1 MGLVALP
8 GWLARLM
15 PAVVPRLMPGG
26 AATVLAG
33 ALALAAPARAA
44 SPPVEPDPVEPSYQ
58 RVLGTRGWRGFVA
71 QLVHLHLRPVD
82 ETALQAACSTR
93 WSAWPG
99 CCCPKAPR

>member
-1 MGLVALP
+1 
-8 GWLARLM
+8 
-15 PAVVPRLMPGG
+15 
-26 AATVLAG
+26 
-33 ALALAAPARAA
+33 
-44 SPPVEPDPVEPSYQ
+44 